1 MKSERGAAL
10 RRVPGNPILTRDD
23 LPDIPPLLTDA
34 TSVFNPGAVKAGGI
48 TYLMLRVQ
56 ARSRETFMVMAE
68 SADGFRFVVRPEIV
82 AFHGIEKV
90 RERIY
95 HVYDARITVLE
106 GAHYIMFA
114 MDMDSGCQLGLAR
127 TDDLRAF
134 RFMGLTSTDDVRNGV
149 LFPEKVGGLYVRLE
163 RPNKARLEGG
173 PTTGSEIWLAGS
185 DDLLTWR
192 RLGPVMG
199 GRFHYWDEYIGS
211 GPPPVKTRRG
221 WLHIYHGVASHFG
234 SANIYQAGVALL
246 DLRDPA
252 KVLGR
257 SRGNILE
264 PRETYELCGQVPN
277 VVFPSGMVVEEL
289 DAEGFALPSS
299 PVKVYYGAAD
309 TAVGLA
315 VTTVAELLDACVDP
329 GCGQT

>member
-1 MKSERGAAL
+1 M
-10 RRVPGNPILTRDD
+10 RRVPGNPILTRADM
-23 LPDIPPLLTDA
+23 PDIPPLLTDV
-34 TSVFNPGAVKAGGI
+34 TSVFNPGAVKTGGI

-82 AFHGIEKV
+82 AFKGIETV

-95 HVYDARITVLE
+95 HVYDARITPLE
-106 GAHYIMFA
+106 GAHYVMFA

-127 TDDLRAF
+127 TDDLREF
-134 RFMGLTSTDDVRNGV
+134 RFLGVTSTDDVRNGV
-149 LFPEKVGGLYVRLE
+149 LFPEKIGGLYLRLE

-173 PTTGSEIWLAGS
+173 PATGTEIWLAGS
-185 DDLLTWR
+185 DDLVSWK

-221 WLHIYHGVASHFG
+221 WLHIYHGVATHFG
-234 SANIYQAGVALL
+234 SANIYQAGVVLL
-246 DLRDPA
+246 DLADPA
-252 KVLGR
+252 KVIGR

-264 PRETYELCGQVPN
+264 PRQPFELSGQVPN
-277 VVFPSGMVVEEL
+277 VVFPSGLVVEEF
-289 DAEGFALPSS
+289 DADGYALPSS
-299 PVKVYYGAAD
+299 PVKIYYGAAD

-315 VTTVAELLDACVDP
+315 ETTVGELLEATAEP
-329 GCGQT
+329 PI